1 MKTELKD
8 KIRKVVREMVSNKV
22 HGMYD
27 DMTMDDTFGKELL
40 DEPEFADL
48 TDDEVDEI
56 NEDLHKGR
64 DGYIE
69 DFHFE
74 NLIDGITMSFMNRFK
89 DE

>member
-8 KIRKVVREMVSNKV
+8 KIEKVVREMVSNKV
-22 HGMYD
+22 HGMYNE
-27 DMTMDDTFGKELL
+27 MTEDDTFGKELMDDPDL
-40 DEPEFADL
+40 SDL
-48 TDDEVDEI
+48 TDDEFDEV
-56 NEDLHKGR
+56 NEYLHKGR

-74 NLIDGITMSFMNRFK
+74 NLIDGITNSFMNRFK